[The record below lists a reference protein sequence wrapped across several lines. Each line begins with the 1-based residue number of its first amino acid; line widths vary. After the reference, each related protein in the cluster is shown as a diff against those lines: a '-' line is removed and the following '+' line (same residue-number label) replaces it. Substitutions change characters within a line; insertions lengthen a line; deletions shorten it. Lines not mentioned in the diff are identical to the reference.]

1 MKVRSHPRH
10 RNHQKIHET
19 ANARNPGAR
28 LPTMLKTESLTMSE
42 ETIVDDAH
50 GRGTDIKAAEKRV
63 DRESAHPKAG
73 IGIGIGTE

>member
-1 MKVRSHPRH
+1 
-10 RNHQKIHET
+10 
-19 ANARNPGAR
+19 
-28 LPTMLKTESLTMSE
+28 MLKTEALTMSE